1 MMTPEEKASEEA
13 KRERCWD
20 PLQRWKA
27 FQETIAF
34 VDSQQPVPR
43 NSRASCLARQAKL
56 WKSIET
62 LGGSV
67 E

>member
-1 MMTPEEKASEEA
+1 MMTPEAKAREEA

-20 PLQRWKA
+20 AVQRWKA

-43 NSRASCLARQAKL
+43 NSRASCLARQAKFL
-56 WKSIET
+56 ESQQPN
-62 LGGSV
+62 S
-67 E
+67 